1 MPLVKQR
8 YTTPL
13 LHSLTRADFS
23 MLNTASP
30 VIYLAS
36 ASPRRGELL
45 AQIGMD
51 FRWLVPHA
59 DEPEVDES
67 VQRNELADAYVMRL
81 ARAKAAAGEARRQL
95 RHLPSGLIIAADTTV
110 VVDTTILGKPRDHA
124 DAARMLRLL
133 SGREHRVLTAVA
145 VQRAAHMEVA
155 LSDSCVRFCTL
166 NDDQINQYIV
176 SGEANDKAGAY
187 GIQGRAAQFIQH
199 LSGSYSGVMGLPL
212 FETTQLIQHVC
223 ADRATKEAV
232 HE

>member
-1 MPLVKQR
+1 
-8 YTTPL
+8 
-13 LHSLTRADFS
+13 
-23 MLNTASP
+23 
-30 VIYLAS
+30 
-36 ASPRRGELL
+36 
-45 AQIGMD
+45 
-51 FRWLVPHA
+51 
-59 DEPEVDES
+59 
-67 VQRNELADAYVMRL
+67 
-81 ARAKAAAGEARRQL
+81 
-95 RHLPSGLIIAADTTV
+95 